1 MRVSAEPYDTPVGEG
16 KVMTA
21 KEFTIDD
28 LIRILNEGAGAEEG
42 IDLNGDIL
50 DTPFDELGYE
60 SLALLETGLRIG
72 REYGIELEDSVL
84 IDIETPRDFVNA
96 VREQLLAT
104 EVA

>member
-1 MRVSAEPYDTPVGEG
+1 
-16 KVMTA
+16 MTA